1 MKLKTSN
8 MNYKI
13 KQSKEIVWCDQD
25 DRYIM
30 VIKEDNEIIGL
41 NYMQGDEFEFFT
53 KHFDDIDRDLTD
65 FYNSVK
71 YYLGGETELDR
82 VNQAIWAHFDY
93 KNRKHERKYGF
104 MRPQR

>member
-1 MKLKTSN
+1 MNLKTSN
-8 MNYKI
+8 MKYKI
-13 KQSKEIVWCDQD
+13 KQSTEIVWCDQD

-30 VIKEDNEIIGL
+30 VMKEENEIIGL
-41 NYMQGDEFEFFT
+41 NFMQGDEFEYFVE
-53 KHFDDIDRDLTD
+53 HFMDIDHELTD

-71 YYLGGETELDR
+71 LYLSGDCELDR

-104 MRPQR
+104 MRPQK